1 MAEAFL
7 IACQKGALEQ
17 ACTWLDAN
25 PPLLEVS
32 EGNGFTPLILASQN
46 GHLPI
51 VDILLERGAE
61 HVRATKNG
69 NRALSCAAQF
79 GHVLVVKRLLQCAGM
94 EINARNAGGA

>member
-1 MAEAFL
+1 MAEQFL

-17 ACTWLDAN
+17 ARVWLDAN

-32 EGNGFTPLILASQN
+32 EGNGFTPLILAAQN

-51 VDILLERGAE
+51 VDLLLERGAT
-61 HVRATKNG
+61 HTRTTKNG

-79 GHVLVVKRLLQCAGM
+79 GHAHVVARLLQCAGV
-94 EINARNAGGA
+94 EINARNVGGA